1 MGFFMTFW
9 IIVSIICI
17 LISILFYLSITQ
29 DTPNLVPNSD
39 LEVYKDQLVNVE
51 RDLARGIITEDEAE
65 RIRAE
70 ISRRILELDKRKQRS
85 LEKETKVTGL
95 IFSIVF
101 LLIFIAGGSF
111 LYQKFGAPGYEN
123 LSQSQRIKNA
133 NELLSKR
140 ATQEQL
146 LELRLVEKSLITP
159 EGNYGE
165 LVKKLRQKVS
175 ERPNDLE
182 GLKLL
187 TGIEAKIGNTD
198 EAVKAQRQFLQLLGD
213 KASDLDHFNYA
224 DLLINQV
231 EGVVS
236 PEAEKALQAA
246 LEINPENG
254 GAKYYIGLML
264 AQNDR
269 PDLALRVWKQLLRA
283 GELDAPWIPLIR
295 NDIER
300 LAVLAGDTKFELPP
314 IDSTPGPTAEDI
326 ENASQMNDE
335 ERQEMIK
342 GMVSRLSERLST
354 EGGSPNEWARLINAY
369 GVLGGP
375 SPPSKLAVT
384 LASSN
389 SSSSFV
395 FFAIVPKRLCRYESD
410 LSTSPSLSISLS
422 FRSSKSIAAS
432 LSSILS
438 TASFKYLLND
448 FK

>member
-1 MGFFMTFW
+1 MTFW

-17 LISILFYLSITQ
+17 LISILFYLSITR
-29 DTPNLVPNSD
+29 DTPNLLPNSD
-39 LEVYKDQLVNVE
+39 LEVYKDQLINVE
-51 RDLARGIITEDEAE
+51 RDLSRGIITADEAE

-70 ISRRILELDKRKQRS
+70 ISRRILELDRRKQRS

-95 IFSIVF
+95 IFSMGF
-101 LLIFIAGGSF
+101 LLILIAGGSF

-159 EGNYGE
+159 EGSYGE

-236 PEAEKALQAA
+236 PEAEKALRAA

-283 GELDAPWIPLIR
+283 DELDAPWNYPPLIQLR
-295 NDIER
+295 VQQRKI
-300 LAVLAGDTKFELPP
+300 
-314 IDSTPGPTAEDI
+314 
-326 ENASQMNDE
+326 
-335 ERQEMIK
+335 
-342 GMVSRLSERLST
+342 
-354 EGGSPNEWARLINAY
+354 
-369 GVLGGP
+369 
-375 SPPSKLAVT
+375 SKMHH
-384 LASSN
+384 
-389 SSSSFV
+389 
-395 FFAIVPKRLCRYESD
+395 R
-410 LSTSPSLSISLS
+410 
-422 FRSSKSIAAS
+422 
-432 LSSILS
+432 
-438 TASFKYLLND
+438 
-448 FK
+448 